1 MLLPGISIRQPKAN
15 DIVDNPIIVCGIS
28 TAFEATIQVRIRDGK
43 GNEIYRNFFTAGGGN
58 GIFGNLNIELLLE
71 KMPKT
76 AMATLEVFES
86 SAKDG
91 SEIDKVVI
99 PIILG
104 QVLVKGYIGF
114 SLYTVKSG
122 NTLFNIAKEFY
133 GDGNL
138 NSRIF
143 EANRNQLNSP
153 DQIFVGQVLRVPIGV

>member
-15 DIVDNPIIVCGIS
+15 DIVDNPIIICGIS
-28 TAFEATIQVRIRDGK
+28 TAFEGTIQVRIRDGQGK
-43 GNEIYRNFFTAGGGN
+43 EIYRKFFNAGGGN

-91 SEIDKVVI
+91 SEISKVVI

-114 SLYTVKSG
+114 NLYTVKSG
-122 NTLFNIAKEFY
+122 DTLFSIAKEFY

-143 EANRNQLNSP
+143 EANRNQLNNP

>member
-28 TAFEATIQVRIRDGK
+28 TAFEGTIQVRIRDSKGK
-43 GNEIYRNFFTAGGGN
+43 EIYRKFFNAGGGN
-58 GIFGNLNIELLLE
+58 GIFSNLNIELLLE

-76 AMATLEVFES
+76 AMATVEVFES

-91 SEIDKVVI
+91 SEVNKVVI

-104 QVLVKGYIGF
+104 QILVKGYIGF
-114 SLYTVKSG
+114 SLYTVKSSD
-122 NTLFNIAKEFY
+122 TLFNIAAYFY